1 MTDLDLML
9 RFMLQVL
16 VVLGA
21 CKVIGYL
28 GVRFLGQAQV
38 TMEMVAGVMLG
49 PSLFGMLVP
58 DFQSSL
64 FPLKNEAGT
73 GKHPSMMI
81 LYIVA
86 QIGLVLYMFLVG
98 TEFDLNLIKGKSK
111 SALSISGAGI
121 LFPFLFGVMAYYG
134 LMANRTGIFGENIS
148 DVSRALYLGA
158 AMCITAFPMLARI
171 IYEAGFTGT
180 GLGTL
185 AIGAG
190 ATDDAAAW
198 TILAIVLAQSKGD
211 PKIAIFA
218 IGGGILFVSLMLT
231 LGRNALT
238 KFLAGR
244 SLDQNLF
251 TLILLLV
258 FAGAW
263 FTDAIGVYAVFGAF
277 TLGAAMPKGDLVK
290 ALQAKIEPLT
300 VGLFLPFFF
309 VYSGLNTKL
318 SSIQGAEMWT
328 IALIVL
334 IAAIAGKLGGC
345 YLAARLSGEGHT
357 NALGIGIL
365 MNSRGLMEL
374 IILNIGLQS
383 GVITTQLFSIM
394 VLMAVVTTLMAA
406 PLFKWIKPKL
416 ILE

>member
-9 RFMLQVL
+9 RFMIQVL
-16 VVLGA
+16 IVLGA

-49 PSLFGMLVP
+49 PSLFGLIAP
-58 DFQSSL
+58 EAQSVL
-64 FPLKNEAGT
+64 FPIKNEAGT
-73 GKHPSMMI
+73 GKHPSMLI

-86 QIGLVLYMFLVG
+86 QTGLVLYMFLVG
-98 TEFDLNLIKGKSK
+98 TEFDLGLLKGKSK
-111 SALSISGAGI
+111 AALSISGAGI
-121 LFPFLFGVMAYYG
+121 LFPFLFGVLAYYG
-134 LMANRTGIFGENIS
+134 LMANRPGIFGDNIP
-148 DVSRALYLGA
+148 DASRALYLGA

-171 IYEAGFTGT
+171 IYEAGFAGT
-180 GLGTL
+180 RLGTL
-185 AIGAG
+185 AMGSG

-198 TILAIVLAQSKGD
+198 TILAVVLAQSKGD

-231 LGRNALT
+231 VGKIWLA
-238 KFLAGR
+238 KFLANR
-244 SLDQNLF
+244 TLDQNLF
-251 TLILLLV
+251 TFILLIL
-258 FAGAW
+258 FAAAW

-277 TLGAAMPKGDLVK
+277 TLGASMPKGELSK

-309 VYSGLNTKL
+309 IYSGLNTKL
-318 SSIQGAEMWT
+318 SSIQGGEMWL
-328 IALIVL
+328 IAVVVL
-334 IAAIAGKLGGC
+334 LAAIAGKLGGC
-345 YLAARLSGEGHT
+345 YLAARLSGEKHT

-383 GVITTQLFSIM
+383 GVITIQLFSIM
-394 VLMAVVTTLMAA
+394 VLMAIVTTLMAA

-416 ILE
+416 HLE